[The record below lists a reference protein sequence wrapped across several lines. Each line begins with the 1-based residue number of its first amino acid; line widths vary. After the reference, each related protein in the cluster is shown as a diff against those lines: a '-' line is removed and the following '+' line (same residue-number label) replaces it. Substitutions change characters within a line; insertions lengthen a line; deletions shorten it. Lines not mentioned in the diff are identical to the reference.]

1 MTVSIK
7 NLQFQ
12 YKANTKPT
20 LSIPDWQIQTGASV
34 FLYGPSGH
42 GKSTLLNILAGILP
56 CKQAEIEI
64 GGQRLDKMSARQRD
78 RFRARHIGY
87 VFQQFNLINDLN
99 IIDNIKL
106 AADVAHK
113 KVSRH
118 DISMLL
124 TALQIPESV
133 WQHPAAQLSIGQQQ
147 RVAIA
152 RALIKQPEFL
162 LVDEPTSSLDKN
174 NRDSFMQL
182 LMRHCED
189 RKVTLLFVSH
199 DESLQRFLDHSV
211 SLESLNQ
218 V

>member
-20 LSIPDWQIQTGASV
+20 LCIPDWQIQTGASV

-64 GGQRLDKMSARQRD
+64 GGQRMDKMSARQRD
-78 RFRARHIGY
+78 KFRARYIGY
-87 VFQQFNLINDLN
+87 VFQQFNLINYLN
-99 IIDNIKL
+99 VIDNIKL

-113 KVSRH
+113 KITHH
-118 DISMLL
+118 DINELL
-124 TALQIPESV
+124 HALQIPKSV
-133 WQHPAAQLSIGQQQ
+133 WLHPAAQLSIGQQQ

-174 NRDSFMQL
+174 NRDAFMQL
-182 LMRHCED
+182 LMQHCQE
-189 RKVTLLFVSH
+189 RNVTLLFVSH
-199 DESLQRFLDHSV
+199 DETLQRFFDHSV